1 MSPQQGTVIVVAI
14 IAVGI
19 WWAKSAKTVTAF
31 LARILVAGL
40 LACLA
45 VQAMSG

>member
-1 MSPQQGTVIVVAI
+1 MSPQEGIVIVVAI

-19 WWAKSAKTVTAF
+19 WWAGRAKTVTAF
-31 LARILVAGL
+31 LACILVAGL